1 MNTDNGF
8 NWDLSY
14 TDSSDSFYG
23 RQPDTSTSRFSAAIA
38 GTGGASGNLSWNLF
52 DPSANSQELIDYIS
66 TAQQT
71 WNSTD
76 LSCLDYVVTGE
87 LGGMDIA
94 AGFQFRD
101 ESFTIKRGPE
111 SIAQFTADGSIAVPA
126 DLLFLGGGLKVMQQK
141 CKSCVR

>member
-1 MNTDNGF
+1 MLEVDRLAMSFSGEYSNGF
-8 NWDLSY
+8 NWDLAY

-38 GTGGASGNLSWNLF
+38 GNGGASGNLSWNLF

-66 TAQQT
+66 TAQET

-76 LSCLDYVVTGE
+76 LRVLDYVVTGE
-87 LGGMDIA
+87 LAGMDIA

-101 ESFTIKRGPE
+101 ESFTVRRGPE
-111 SIAQFTADGSIAVPA
+111 SIAQF
-126 DLLFLGGGLKVMQQK
+126 
-141 CKSCVR
+141 